1 MDVIISETN
10 LDKHAVSKYSFKVL
24 GAAEGE
30 FIESEKSSIVQSEEK
45 KSSSSDIQEVNNV
58 ENSVPVQQKDE
69 MVQSLLKKTDELSGN
84 YIKLQ
89 MKLEARDEEF
99 KTQLEEIKKEAY
111 AQGIEAGKAQMSTE
125 QDEKIKDSINQFS
138 QSIEKIGHTAKDLES
153 ALEPLRD
160 ELVSVAVDIAKE
172 VIVAE
177 LSSSSADVAAALA
190 HQLLEEVKGSTS
202 VTLRINPKDYEHVKK
217 LIGEVKGVTM
227 EPDSALAAGG
237 VVVISDV
244 GNIEG
249 DIMRRYERVKTAA
262 LSSE

>member
-10 LDKHAVSKYSFKVL
+10 LDKHIVSKYSFKVL
-24 GAAEGE
+24 GAAEQSFE
-30 FIESEKSSIVQSEEK
+30 ESQKSDIAHSEEK
-45 KSSSSDIQEVNNV
+45 NISSDDIQEVENV
-58 ENSVPVQQKDE
+58 ENRVQVEQKDE
-69 MVQSLLKKTDELSGN
+69 VVQSLLKKTDELSGN

-99 KTQLEEIKKEAY
+99 KAQAEEIREKAY
-111 AQGIEAGKAQMSTE
+111 ADGIEAGKAQMSTE

-138 QSIEKIGHTAKDLES
+138 QSIDRIGQTAKDLES

-177 LSSSSADVAAALA
+177 LSNSSADVASALA

-202 VTLRINPKDYEHVKK
+202 VTLRINPKDYEHVKQ

-227 EPDSALAAGG
+227 ESDSALAPGG

>member
-1 MDVIISETN
+1 MDVIISENN
-10 LDKHAVSKYSFKVL
+10 LDKHSVSKYSFKVL
-24 GAAEGE
+24 GAAEVEQGE
-30 FIESEKSSIVQSEEK
+30 LENHDTPKSEDKSSPSH
-45 KSSSSDIQEVNNV
+45 DAQEVDNI
-58 ENSVPVQQKDE
+58 ENIASVKQKDE

-99 KTQLEEIKKEAY
+99 KNQIEEIKKEAY
-111 AQGIEAGKAQMSTE
+111 AQGVEAGKAQMSTE
-125 QDEKIKDSINQFS
+125 QDEKIKDSINQFA
-138 QSIEKIGHTAKDLES
+138 QSIERIGHTAKDLEA
-153 ALEPLRD
+153 ALNPLRD

-217 LIGEVKGVTM
+217 LIGEVNGVTM

>member
-1 MDVIISETN
+1 MDVIISDTN
-10 LDKHAVSKYSFKVL
+10 LDKHTVSKYSFKVL
-24 GAAEGE
+24 GAAEHSLE
-30 FIESEKSSIVQSEEK
+30 ENEKSDIAHGEEK
-45 KSSSSDIQEVNNV
+45 NISSDDIQEVVNV
-58 ENSVPVQQKDE
+58 ENRVQVEQKDE
-69 MVQSLLKKTDELSGN
+69 VVQSLLKKTDELSGN

-99 KTQLEEIKKEAY
+99 KAQAEEIREKAY
-111 AQGIEAGKAQMSTE
+111 ADGIEAGKAQMSAE

-138 QSIEKIGHTAKDLES
+138 QSIDRIGQTAKELES

-172 VIVAE
+172 VVVAE
-177 LSSSSADVAAALA
+177 LSSSSADVASALA

-202 VTLRINPKDYEHVKK
+202 VTLRINPKDYEHVKQ

-227 EPDSALAAGG
+227 ESDSALAPGG